1 MKVNRHDEQDEGLAA
16 MSVLKPGESG
26 ESGERGHA
34 ADSTTAQLPPE
45 ASSAPEVAASEVAAS
60 EVDEE
65 AFAALMLDAVS
76 DGARLCDLHGIPDHV
91 MNGIHVY
98 AYDFYRQ
105 GRLDEAEAF
114 FRFLCLYDFYKADY
128 AIGLAAVFQLQE
140 RYRQA
145 IDMYGV
151 AMRLGTDDPS
161 PVFYAGQCFLKLG
174 IPEDA
179 AECFEFVIEHGR
191 DASMLERARGYLES
205 IARGGS
211 SSASPVPSASS
222 PSGPG
227 DIDQG
232 EQEAWSEVGVKV

>member
-1 MKVNRHDEQDEGLAA
+1 VKVNRHDEQDEGFAA
-16 MSVLKPGESG
+16 WCALKPDEVAEGEP
-26 ESGERGHA
+26 GHVADGA
-34 ADSTTAQLPPE
+34 AAQVPPE
-45 ASSAPEVAASEVAAS
+45 APPTS

-114 FRFLCLYDFYKADY
+114 FRFLCLYDFHNPDY
-128 AIGLAAVFQLQE
+128 ATGLAAVFQLQE

-151 AMRLGTDDPS
+151 AMRLSSDDPS
-161 PVFYAGQCFLKLG
+161 PVFYAGQCFLRLG

-179 AECFEFVIEHGR
+179 AECFEFVIEHGHE
-191 DASMLERARGYLES
+191 ASMLERARSYLES
-205 IARGGS
+205 IARGG
-211 SSASPVPSASS
+211 AYPSPPPPA
-222 PSGPG
+222 PPRSGPG
-227 DIDQG
+227 ELDHG
-232 EQEAWSEVGVKV
+232 EQETLSEAGGKA